1 MLLPGQRFH
10 SRGQR
15 TGKIEVMTD
24 RAAQT
29 TLINAPLQRC
39 VDIVLDFERY
49 PEWARDVKEAVV
61 RGHDAQGRPSRV
73 EYRASALGRST
84 HYTLEY
90 DYSQAPARLSWHLV
104 EGDIMRALN
113 GAYSFVEVEGGTQ
126 VFYELELDLVVP
138 LPGFVKR
145 RAEAR
150 ILIEAVKELKARAE
164 S

>member
-1 MLLPGQRFH
+1 
-10 SRGQR
+10 
-15 TGKIEVMTD
+15 MTD

-29 TLINAPLQRC
+29 TLVNAPVETC
-39 VDIVLDFERY
+39 WNIVLDFERY
-49 PEWARDVKEAVV
+49 PEWAKDVKESVV
-61 RGHDAQGRPSRV
+61 RARDDQGRASRV
-73 EYRASALGRST
+73 EFRASALGRST

-90 DYSQAPARLSWHLV
+90 DYSEAPARLSWHLV
-104 EGDIMRALN
+104 DGDIMRALD

-126 VFYELELDLVVP
+126 VFYELDIELVVP

-150 ILIEAVKELKARAE
+150 ILVEAVKELKARAE

>member
-1 MLLPGQRFH
+1 ME
-10 SRGQR
+10 
-15 TGKIEVMTD
+15 TMTE

-29 TLINAPLQRC
+29 SLINAPLDTC
-39 VDIVLDFERY
+39 WNIVLDFENY
-49 PEWARDVKEAVV
+49 PNWAKDVKEAVV
-61 RGHDAQGRPSRV
+61 LTHDDQGRASKV

-90 DYSQAPARLSWHLV
+90 DYSQAPSRLSWHLV
-104 EGDIMRALN
+104 DGDIMRALD

-126 VFYELELDLVVP
+126 VFYELDIELVVP

-150 ILIEAVKELKARAE
+150 ILVEAVKELKARAE

>member
-1 MLLPGQRFH
+1 ML
-10 SRGQR
+10 
-15 TGKIEVMTD
+15 VMTD

-29 TLINAPLQRC
+29 THINAPMKTCL
-39 VDIVLDFERY
+39 DIVLDFERY
-49 PEWARDVKEAVV
+49 PEWAKDVKEAVAGT
-61 RGHDAQGRPSRV
+61 RDDQGRPLQV

-90 DYSQAPARLSWHLV
+90 DYSELPARLSWRLV
-104 EGDIMRALN
+104 EGDIMRELN
-113 GAYSFVEVEGGTQ
+113 GAYSFVEVDGGTQ
-126 VFYELELDLVVP
+126 VFYELELELVVP

-150 ILIEAVKELKARAE
+150 ILVEAIKELKARAE

>member
-1 MLLPGQRFH
+1 MGTP
-10 SRGQR
+10 R
-15 TGKIEVMTD
+15 TGKMRAMTD

-29 TLINAPLQRC
+29 ALVAATPERC
-39 VDIVLDFERY
+39 WEIVLDFERY
-49 PEWARDVKEAVV
+49 PEWARDVKEATV
-61 RGHDAQGRPSRV
+61 RARDDQGRASRV

-90 DYSQAPARLSWHLV
+90 DYSGLPARLSWHLV
-104 EGDIMRALN
+104 EGDIMRALD
-113 GAYSFVEVEGGTQ
+113 GAYSMVTVDGGTQ
-126 VFYELELDLVVP
+126 VFYEIDIELVVP

-150 ILIEAVKELKARAE
+150 ILIDAVKELKTRAE

>member
-1 MLLPGQRFH
+1 MRGCHLQSPG
-10 SRGQR
+10 
-15 TGKIEVMTD
+15 TGKIETMTD

-49 PEWARDVKEAVV
+49 PDWARDVKEAVV
-61 RGHDAQGRPSRV
+61 RGHDAEGRPSRV

-150 ILIEAVKELKARAE
+150 ILVEAVKELKARAE

>member
-1 MLLPGQRFH
+1 
-10 SRGQR
+10 
-15 TGKIEVMTD
+15 MTE

-29 TLINAPLQRC
+29 TLIHAPLQRC
-39 VDIVLDFERY
+39 LDIVLDYERY
-49 PEWARDVKEAVV
+49 PDWAKDVKEAVV
-61 RGHDAQGRPSRV
+61 RERDAQGRGTRV

-90 DYSQAPARLSWHLV
+90 DYAQATSRLSWRLV

-113 GAYSFVEVEGGTQ
+113 GAYSFVEVDGGTQ
-126 VFYELELDLVVP
+126 VFYELELELVVP

-150 ILIEAVKELKARAE
+150 ILVEAVKELKARAE

>member
-1 MLLPGQRFH
+1 MK
-10 SRGQR
+10 
-15 TGKIEVMTD
+15 TMTD

-29 TLINAPLQRC
+29 SHIDAPVEKC
-39 VDIVLDFERY
+39 VQIVLDFERY
-49 PEWARDVKEAVV
+49 PEWAKDVKEATV
-61 RGHDAQGRPSRV
+61 RDRDEQGRPSRV

-90 DYSQAPARLSWHLV
+90 DYSEAPARLSWHLV
-104 EGDIMRALN
+104 EGDIMRALD

-126 VFYELELDLVVP
+126 VFYELDIELVVP

>member
-1 MLLPGQRFH
+1 
-10 SRGQR
+10 
-15 TGKIEVMTD
+15 MTD

-29 TLINAPLQRC
+29 SHIDAPVEKC
-39 VDIVLDFERY
+39 VQIVLDFERY
-49 PEWARDVKEAVV
+49 PEWAKDVKEATV
-61 RGHDAQGRPSRV
+61 RDRDEQGRPSRV

-90 DYSQAPARLSWHLV
+90 DYSEAPARLSWHLV
-104 EGDIMRALN
+104 EGDIMRALD

-126 VFYELELDLVVP
+126 VFYELDIELVVP

>member
-1 MLLPGQRFH
+1 MRGCHLQSPG
-10 SRGQR
+10 
-15 TGKIEVMTD
+15 TGKIETMTD

-49 PEWARDVKEAVV
+49 PDWARDVKEAVV
-61 RGHDAQGRPSRV
+61 RGHDAEGRPSRV

>member
-1 MLLPGQRFH
+1 
-10 SRGQR
+10 
-15 TGKIEVMTD
+15 MTD

-29 TLINAPLQRC
+29 TLISAPLKAC
-39 VDIVLDFERY
+39 WDIVLGFENY
-49 PEWARDVKEAVV
+49 PDWAKDVKEANVLTRDTEG
-61 RGHDAQGRPSRV
+61 RGLRV

-84 HYTLEY
+84 RYTLEY
-90 DYSQAPARLSWHLV
+90 DYSQQPSRLSWHLV

-113 GAYSFVEVEGGTQ
+113 GAYSFVEVDGGTQ
-126 VFYELELDLVVP
+126 VFYELELELVVP

>member
-1 MLLPGQRFH
+1 
-10 SRGQR
+10 
-15 TGKIEVMTD
+15 MTD

-29 TLINAPLQRC
+29 TLVNAPIETC
-39 VDIVLDFERY
+39 WNIVLDFERY
-49 PEWARDVKEAVV
+49 PEWAKDIKESVV
-61 RGHDAQGRPSRV
+61 RARDDQGRASRV
-73 EYRASALGRST
+73 EFRASALGRST

-90 DYSQAPARLSWHLV
+90 DYSEAPARLSWHLV
-104 EGDIMRALN
+104 DGDIMRALD

-126 VFYELELDLVVP
+126 VFYELDIELVVP

-150 ILIEAVKELKARAE
+150 ILVEAVKELKARAE

>member
-1 MLLPGQRFH
+1 ME
-10 SRGQR
+10 
-15 TGKIEVMTD
+15 TMTE

-29 TLINAPLQRC
+29 SLINAPLNTC
-39 VDIVLDFERY
+39 WNIVLDFENY
-49 PEWARDVKEAVV
+49 PNWAKDVKEAVV
-61 RGHDAQGRPSRV
+61 LGRDAEGRATQV

-84 HYTLEY
+84 HYTLAY

-104 EGDIMRALN
+104 DGDIMRALD

-126 VFYELELDLVVP
+126 VFYELDIELVVP

-150 ILIEAVKELKARAE
+150 ILVEAVKELKARAE

>member
-1 MLLPGQRFH
+1 
-10 SRGQR
+10 
-15 TGKIEVMTD
+15 MTE

-29 TLINAPLQRC
+29 TLIHAPLQRC
-39 VDIVLDFERY
+39 LDIVLDYERY
-49 PEWARDVKEAVV
+49 PDWAKDVKEAVV
-61 RGHDAQGRPSRV
+61 RERDAQGRGTRV

-90 DYSQAPARLSWHLV
+90 DYAQAPSRLSWRLV

-113 GAYSFVEVEGGTQ
+113 GAYSFVEVDEGTQ
-126 VFYELELDLVVP
+126 VFYELELELVVP

-150 ILIEAVKELKARAE
+150 ILVEAVKELKARAE

>member
-1 MLLPGQRFH
+1 
-10 SRGQR
+10 
-15 TGKIEVMTD
+15 MTD

-29 TLINAPLQRC
+29 SLINAPLDTC
-39 VDIVLDFERY
+39 WNVVLDFEKY
-49 PEWARDVKEAVV
+49 PDWAKDVKEAVV
-61 RGHDAQGRPSRV
+61 VSRDSEGRASHV

-90 DYSQAPARLSWHLV
+90 DYSEQPSRLSWHLIQ
-104 EGDIMRALN
+104 GDIMRGLN
-113 GAYSFVEVEGGTQ
+113 GAYSFVEVDGGTQ
-126 VFYELELDLVVP
+126 VFYELELELVVP

>member
-1 MLLPGQRFH
+1 
-10 SRGQR
+10 
-15 TGKIEVMTD
+15 MTD

-29 TLINAPLQRC
+29 ALVNAPLDRC
-39 VDIVLDFERY
+39 WNIVLDFERY
-49 PEWARDVKEAVV
+49 PEWAKDVKESVV
-61 RGHDAQGRPSRV
+61 RARDDQGRASRV
-73 EYRASALGRST
+73 EFRASALGRST

-90 DYSQAPARLSWHLV
+90 DYSEAPARLSWHLV
-104 EGDIMRALN
+104 DGDIMRALD

-126 VFYELELDLVVP
+126 VFYELDIELVVP

-150 ILIEAVKELKARAE
+150 ILVEAVKELKARAE

>member
-1 MLLPGQRFH
+1 MM
-10 SRGQR
+10 
-15 TGKIEVMTD
+15 VMSE

-29 TLINAPLQRC
+29 VQIDASPEKCLQ
-39 VDIVLDFERY
+39 IVLDFERY

-61 RGHDAQGRPSRV
+61 RGTDDQGRPSRV

-84 HYTLEY
+84 HYVLEY
-90 DYSQAPARLSWHLV
+90 DYSQLPTRLAWHLV
-104 EGDIMRALN
+104 EGDIMRTLD
-113 GAYSFVEVEGGTQ
+113 GAYSFMTVDGGTQ
-126 VFYELELDLVVP
+126 VFYELDIDLVVP

-150 ILIEAVKELKARAE
+150 ILAEAVKELKVRAE

>member
-1 MLLPGQRFH
+1 
-10 SRGQR
+10 
-15 TGKIEVMTD
+15 MTD

-29 TLINAPLQRC
+29 SHIDAPLDKC
-39 VDIVLDFERY
+39 VQIVLDFERY
-49 PEWARDVKEAVV
+49 PEWAKDVKEATV
-61 RGHDAQGRPSRV
+61 RVRDDQGRPSRV

-90 DYSQAPARLSWHLV
+90 DYSEAPARLSWHLV
-104 EGDIMRALN
+104 EGDIMRALD
-113 GAYSFVEVEGGTQ
+113 GAYSFVEVDGGTQ
-126 VFYELELDLVVP
+126 VFYELDIELVVP

>member
-1 MLLPGQRFH
+1 
-10 SRGQR
+10 
-15 TGKIEVMTD
+15 MTE

-29 TLINAPLQRC
+29 ALINAPLDKC
-39 VDIVLDFERY
+39 VSIVLDFESY
-49 PEWARDVKEAVV
+49 PIWAKDVKEATVLT
-61 RGHDAQGRPSRV
+61 RDDQGRASRV

-90 DYSQAPARLSWHLV
+90 NYSEVPDRLSWTLV
-104 EGDIMRALN
+104 DGDIMRALN
-113 GAYSFVEVEGGTQ
+113 GAYSFVEVDGGTQ
-126 VFYELELDLVVP
+126 VFYELDIELVVP

>member
-1 MLLPGQRFH
+1 M
-10 SRGQR
+10 S
-15 TGKIEVMTD
+15 E

-29 TLINAPLQRC
+29 ALINAPLDKC
-39 VDIVLDFERY
+39 VSIVLDFESY
-49 PEWARDVKEAVV
+49 PIWAKDVKEATVLT
-61 RGHDAQGRPSRV
+61 RDEQGRASRV

-90 DYSQAPARLSWHLV
+90 NYSEVPDRLSWTLV
-104 EGDIMRALN
+104 DGDIMRALN
-113 GAYSFVEVEGGTQ
+113 GAYSFVEVDGGTQ
-126 VFYELELDLVVP
+126 VFYELDIELVVP